1 MLEKLYNAIRRD
13 AAPTIVNV
21 GGREYA
27 DKDLEP
33 IHAPCPASLAVST
46 LTGLVDYLNTNVDGL
61 ERDKLICLVES
72 PEKVSIRSGLLGNFA
87 DRACYIYA
95 RLDSLKIPFEEWLP
109 AEKFNIALQSD
120 FAEPEGLAA
129 TDRGLVLKYISNVTA
144 TVEAGVSDDGITQ
157 AVAVKTGIS
166 SKAVKALPNPVTLRP
181 YRTFTEVEQPASSFI
196 FRCRQN
202 GENGMQFCLVEA
214 DGGAWR
220 AEAMKNI
227 KAFMEQAV
235 PGLSVI
241 A

>member
-1 MLEKLYNAIRRD
+1 MLESLYNAIRKD
-13 AAPTIVNV
+13 AAPTLLKV
-21 GGREYA
+21 GGRDYA
-27 DKDLEP
+27 DRSLYP
-33 IHAPCPASLAVST
+33 VQTPCPEPLTVST
-46 LTGLVDYLNTNVDGL
+46 LTALADYLNTNVDEL
-61 ERDKLICLVES
+61 ERGKLICHVES
-72 PEKVSIRSGLLGNFA
+72 PEKVSIRSALLGNFA

-109 AEKFNIALQSD
+109 AEKFNIALQAC
-120 FAEPEGLAA
+120 FAEPEGLTA
-129 TDRGLVLKYISNVTA
+129 TDKGLVLKYISNVTA

-181 YRTFTEVEQPASSFI
+181 YRTFTEVEQPASSFV
-196 FRCRQN
+196 FRCRKD
-202 GENGMQFCLVEA
+202 GDDGVLFMLAEA

-235 PGLSVI
+235 PGLNVI